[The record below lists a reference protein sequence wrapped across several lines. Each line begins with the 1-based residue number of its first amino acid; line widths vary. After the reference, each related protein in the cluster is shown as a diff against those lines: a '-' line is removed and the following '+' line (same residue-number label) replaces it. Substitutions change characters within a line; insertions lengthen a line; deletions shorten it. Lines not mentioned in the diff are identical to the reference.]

1 MDTYK
6 KLTSPWNTLIS
17 LLLWV
22 LCLSL
27 LCHLF
32 LASILKEIGDDM
44 PLMGAWSSIS
54 NKSQEAWTG
63 PPYLVRLVRRARR
76 LFKPHQPQPHPIQSV
91 PIIMRPKPKY
101 KMIGKILHLH
111 FECVWIVCRC
121 ACACVCVFVC
131 VNCMYVRVCVCL
143 FGWIV
148 CMCVCV
154 CLFVWIVCMCVR
166 MWRKAVHERGKI

>member
-1 MDTYK
+1 MWITHLDVLLCPLPLVNNHLFQDLVGQVHTLNKSTSACVEIWGHIDTYK
-6 KLTSPWNTLIS
+6 KLMSPWNNLIS

-63 PPYLVRLVRRARR
+63 QPYLVRLVRRALR
-76 LFKPHQPQPHPIQSV
+76 LFKPHLQPHPIQSI

-101 KMIGKILHLH
+101 KMKILHLH

-131 VNCMYVRVCVCL
+131 VN
-143 FGWIV
+143 
-148 CMCVCV
+148 
-154 CLFVWIVCMCVR
+154 
-166 MWRKAVHERGKI
+166 

>member
-1 MDTYK
+1 MY
-6 KLTSPWNTLIS
+6 PWNNLIS

-32 LASILKEIGDDM
+32 LATILKEIGDDM

-63 PPYLVRLVRRARR
+63 QPYLVRLVRRALR
-76 LFKPHQPQPHPIQSV
+76 LFKPHLQPHPIQSI

-101 KMIGKILHLH
+101 KMKILHLH

-121 ACACVCVFVC
+121 AC
-131 VNCMYVRVCVCL
+131 VCVCGERL
-143 FGWIV
+143 FMSVERSKRCATLWTGKEDTVRILNFI
-148 CMCVCV
+148 MCTPPINHKQTLLVW
-154 CLFVWIVCMCVR
+154 LFVTLEMFKLCVL
-166 MWRKAVHERGKI
+166 IS

>member
-1 MDTYK
+1 MLLCLLPFVNNHLFQDLEGIGQVNLQVHVWKYEDIIDPYK
-6 KLTSPWNTLIS
+6 KLKSPWNNLIS

-101 KMIGKILHLH
+101 KMIGNNTS
-111 FECVWIVCRC
+111 F
-121 ACACVCVFVC
+121 AFSVC
-131 VNCMYVRVCVCL
+131 VNCMKVCVCACV
-143 FGWIV
+143 WV
-148 CMCVCV
+148 CMRV
-154 CLFVWIVCMCVR
+154 
-166 MWRKAVHERGKI
+166 